1 MPVAS
6 KGQRSLAEISKPAA
20 NSVMGKLLASAA
32 GLKPSKHVITL
43 VDGNEIEFYL
53 SPMTAGQRR
62 RAREAAG
69 TDDASAVALQLLIA
83 KAQDANGNRL
93 FTQGMAHDLEEAILE
108 DDLVALQL
116 EIFRPVE
123 APGASMKS
131 TSAGDE
137 ETA

>member
-1 MPVAS
+1 MPAP
-6 KGQRSLAEISKPAA
+6 KPAA

-32 GLKPSKHVITL
+32 GLKPTKHVIAL
-43 VDGNEIEFYL
+43 ADGNEIEFYL

-62 RAREAAG
+62 RAREVAG

-83 KAQDANGNRL
+83 KAQDVNGNKI

-108 DDLVALQL
+108 EDLVALQL

-131 TSAGDE
+131 ASAGN
-137 ETA
+137 ETVA